1 LFDDIPDTP
10 LEQVRMIEN
19 ILLAACEGD
28 RTSDRLY
35 RQLRGIILQEPII
48 KPLLPSFVRTSVPA
62 VTSITSG
69 PTSRAGQDNG
79 IRVGAWPESQ
89 RAGSLRS
96 ETLKTSKAK
105 LQALARLIEQSAL
118 IDPGADPRSPA
129 LASMRRRLF
138 QSKVLR
144 LSGGLGSVW
153 LPIRSQ
159 YSATMLAMP
168 SVQYV
173 PGRRRA

>member
-1 LFDDIPDTP
+1 
-10 LEQVRMIEN
+10 MIEN

-35 RQLRGIILQEPII
+35 RQLRGIILQEPTI
-48 KPLLPSFVRTSVPA
+48 KPLLPS
-62 VTSITSG
+62 SITSG
-69 PTSRAGQDNG
+69 PTSRASQDNG

-129 LASMRRRLF
+129 LASTRRRLF

-159 YSATMLAMP
+159 YSATMLAML

>member
-1 LFDDIPDTP
+1 
-10 LEQVRMIEN
+10 MIED

-48 KPLLPSFVRTSVPA
+48 KPLLPSFVRTSRDLNHFW
-62 VTSITSG
+62 SYIKG
-69 PTSRAGQDNG
+69 QGQDNG
-79 IRVGAWPESQ
+79 IRVGARPESQ

-105 LQALARLIEQSAL
+105 PQALARLIEQSAL

-129 LASMRRRLF
+129 LASTRRRLF

-153 LPIRSQ
+153 HPIRIQ
-159 YSATMLAMP
+159 YSATMLAML